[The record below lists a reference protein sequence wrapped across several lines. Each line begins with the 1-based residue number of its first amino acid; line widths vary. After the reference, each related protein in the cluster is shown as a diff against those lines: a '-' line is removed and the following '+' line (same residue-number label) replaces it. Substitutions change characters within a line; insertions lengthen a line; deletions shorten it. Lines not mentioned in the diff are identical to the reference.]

1 MLSWAL
7 WSALASDPTLWAE
20 GPHSRWAAYSL
31 CNGFIPLP
39 TDFPEE
45 TAAWEHSR
53 HWVSAQILDWGL
65 RGGKEVSL
73 TLHLAVVAR
82 SLVR

>member
-1 MLSWAL
+1 MGSLGS
-7 WSALASDPTLWAE
+7 S
-20 GPHSRWAAYSL
+20 GL

-65 RGGKEVSL
+65 GGGKEVSL
-73 TLHLAVVAR
+73 TLHSAVVAR